1 MIDIKQ
7 IQNETERFVNQNPK
21 ILNSAVLGKEITLNK
36 YARLIPKIRG
46 QYATV
51 NGLMGNVVQAFS
63 SKWTPM
69 GDVQLRG
76 KLSKDHHQKVNFI
89 IKPTEVLGSWIEQKY
104 DEGKELKDKSIS
116 QHIMKTMLSE
126 KIISDVEFLSMNGI
140 YDAAKAFSDPPIFGH
155 SMDGLNTTL
164 AKNSTNTDNPYF
176 KIPIDVVTDNN
187 IWDVL
192 KEWEKAIP
200 KDYVNI
206 MDNIYVSHKTYM
218 RLKEYHIENH
228 SQNTGFKKG
237 DFMTSPLLDKKIV
250 KLKGLSDNIFVTWV
264 NRNLMRLTD
273 VIQNPATITD
283 IQKFH
288 YELHVMGEFT
298 LGYDFG
304 INELVI
310 VGSSNGTIF
319 TERGLGDETL
329 NKLYYPQEYTKV
341 TSPTIPTL

>member
-1 MIDIKQ
+1 MIDINQ

-21 ILNSAVLGKEITLNK
+21 ILNSAILGKEITLNK
-36 YARLIPKIRG
+36 YARLVPKIRG

-76 KLSKDHHQKVNFI
+76 KLSKDYHQKVNFI
-89 IKPTEVLGSWIEQKY
+89 IKPAEVLGSWIEQKY

-126 KIISDVEFLSMNGI
+126 KIISDVEFLSMSGI
-140 YDAAKAFSDPPIFGH
+140 NDPAQALADPPVFGF

-164 AKNSTNTDNPYF
+164 ARNASNTENPYY
-176 KIPIDVVTDNN
+176 KIPIDVITDINVR
-187 IWDVL
+187 DVL
-192 KEWEKAIP
+192 KEWEKGIP
-200 KDYVNI
+200 KDYVNL
-206 MDNIYVSHKTYM
+206 MDAIYVSHRTYM
-218 RLKEYHIENH
+218 RLKEHHIENH
-228 SQNTGFKKG
+228 SQNTGFKKD
-237 DFMTSPLLDKKIV
+237 DFMYSPLLGKKIV
-250 KLKGLSDNIFVTWV
+250 KLNGLSDNVFVAWV

-298 LGYDFG
+298 LGYDFA

-310 VGSSNGTIF
+310 VGSSNGTLF
-319 TERGLGDETL
+319 TERGLGDAEL
-329 NKLYYPQEYTKV
+329 NKLYYPQEYTKI
-341 TSPTIPTL
+341 TSPGIPNL